1 VTAVQPT
8 PEARLG
14 DLGIDLPE
22 APPPAAAYVPWVR
35 TGDLVFTAGQ
45 IPVVDGQ
52 PTAVGKFGAEVD
64 LETAQAAARQC
75 AINVLAQVKAAVG
88 DLAKVRRVVKLV
100 VFVASDP
107 GFSQQH
113 LVANGA
119 SELIGQ
125 VFGDDVGRHARSA
138 VGTAVLPLD
147 VPVEVEAIVEVMP
160 TS

>member
-52 PTAVGKFGAEVD
+52 PTAVGKVGAEVD